1 MDRYVGWLL
10 NFYWLWMLYLQE
22 NIGRELFCV
31 DLDKLADTLVK
42 YEGELFMLKYDNDRR
57 GKWQM
62 AVAGARTVNT

>member
-1 MDRYVGWLL
+1 
-10 NFYWLWMLYLQE
+10 MLYLQE